1 MGLSQPQLG
10 IMAGGIIGQPCLNNF
25 PCLQEKIGDDN

>member
-1 MGLSQPQLG
+1 
-10 IMAGGIIGQPCLNNF
+10 MAGGIIGQPCLNNF